1 MFDSISIDPIYN
13 QGLVVRGIKTFL
25 DSKKNT
31 TLAVQLSNRN
41 VMLINL
47 ESQVFSQKKQEDLQA
62 KIDEFKIVMK
72 TKLAPEVI
80 IQISKVDV
88 KKLRN

>member
-1 MFDSISIDPIYN
+1 
-13 QGLVVRGIKTFL
+13 
-25 DSKKNT
+25 
-31 TLAVQLSNRN
+31 VQLSNRN

-72 TKLAPEVI
+72 TKLASEV
-80 IQISKVDV
+80 
-88 KKLRN
+88 LT